1 MIKILSQSKQNKMKE
16 VKFIK
21 VKSNEIDFDTMTL
34 INIVSKQ
41 NDLVY
46 IFICDFIQKFR
57 NESSVE
63 SCIVEF
69 NEDDFAYI
77 QENYKIVK

>member
-1 MIKILSQSKQNKMKE
+1 MRE
-16 VKFIK
+16 VKFTK

-34 INIVSKQ
+34 INVVSKQ
-41 NDLVY
+41 NNLVY

-57 NESSVE
+57 NESFFE

-69 NEDDFAYI
+69 DEDDFAYI
-77 QENYKIVK
+77 QENYKIIK